1 MRPYFEVVAK
11 GLKGLV
17 DGTDFFDMRAE
28 DVLVEYAVVF
38 GARYR
43 RRRLGASIRLHGQPT
58 QPGGR
63 SEPHSPLRYWRP
75 PRELEAP
82 RRPPP
87 GLPD

>member
-63 SEPHSPLRYWRP
+63 SEPHKPIALLATASRTGSASETASRSS
-75 PRELEAP
+75 
-82 RRPPP
+82 
-87 GLPD
+87 